1 MRTVIIG
8 DVHGS
13 YDALTR
19 IISKVGFDEEN
30 DRLINIGDMMDRGA
44 APRKVFLFFKEKKE
58 AMRDNCIL
66 IRGNHEQMMLDS
78 YHDSSNL
85 PLWMSNG
92 AEQTIRSFEDEG
104 ESVYDQAEWIQDN
117 TVLYYLDEEGF
128 QCVHADIFNEDPAL
142 NEPDTLIW
150 GRNNVTY
157 GYYTG
162 RLTIVGHTPLVC
174 PIYLP
179 GGGREPVCFEDGD
192 RFALPATGMIGI
204 DTGCVF
210 GYKLTALVIDNGI
223 CRISQEPLEE

>member
-19 IISKVGFDEEN
+19 LISKVGFDQES
-30 DRLINIGDMMDRGA
+30 DRLISIGDMMDRGVQ
-44 APRKVFLFFKEKKE
+44 PRMVFRFFKEKKE
-58 AMRDNCIL
+58 AMGEDCIL

-78 YHDSSNL
+78 YHDKRNT

-92 AEQTIRSFEDEG
+92 ASKTINSFADAG
-104 ESVYDQAEWIQDN
+104 ESVYDQAEWIEDN
-117 TVLYYLDEEGF
+117 TVLYYVDEEGF
-128 QCVHADIFNEDPAL
+128 QCVHADIIDEDPAL
-142 NEPDTLIW
+142 NKADTLIW

-162 RLTIVGHTPLVC
+162 RLTIVGHTPLVS

-179 GGGREPVCFEDGD
+179 GGGKDPICLKDGD
-192 RFALPATGMIGI
+192 RFALPKTGMIGI

-210 GYKLTALVIDNGI
+210 GYSLTALVIDNGI
-223 CRISQEPLEE
+223 CKVSQEPL

>member
-1 MRTVIIG
+1 MKTVIIG

-19 IISKVGFDEEN
+19 LISKAGFDEEA

-44 APRKVFLFFKEKKE
+44 KPYEVFCFFKQKKE
-58 AMRDNCIL
+58 TMGENCIL

-78 YHDSSNL
+78 WRDKGNL

-92 AEQTIRSFEDEG
+92 AEKTINSFAKAG
-104 ESVYDQAEWIQDN
+104 ESVYDYAAWIEKN
-117 TVLYYLDEEGF
+117 TVLYYVDEAGF

-142 NEPDTLIW
+142 NEAETLIW

-162 RLTIVGHTPLVC
+162 KLTIVGHTPLVC
-174 PIYLP
+174 PIYLA
-179 GGGREPVCFEDGD
+179 GGGRDPVCLNDGD
-192 RFALPATGMIGI
+192 RFAMPKSGMIGI

-223 CRISQEPLEE
+223 CRVFQEPL